1 MTKSPFNVNTFH
13 ANNRTYGYYSI
24 TEAGKE
30 FKRDVTRLPYCIR
43 ILLESA
49 MRRCDG
55 LSITRDDVARLVRW
69 TPSADERHPLA
80 FFPARVVLQ
89 DFTGVPVMVD
99 LAAMRAEMERQGG
112 DPARINPAI
121 PVDLV
126 IDHSI
131 QMDFTASADALA
143 KNVKVEFERNRERY
157 HFLRWAQQAFTNLR
171 IVPPSRGIIHQVNLE
186 RLSPLVQVTND
197 ELPVVFPDSVFGTD
211 SHTPMINGLGVLGW
225 GVGGIEAIAA
235 MLDQPVEL
243 VTPDVV
249 GIRLTGKLRDGV
261 MPTDLVLYLTQLL
274 RKTGVVNQFLEYFGP
289 GLDGL
294 SLADRAMIAN
304 MTPENGA
311 TVSYFPVD
319 NLTLEYLRLTGRSE
333 EQINLI
339 RAYFDAQGLFRTAE
353 SPDPEY
359 SSILEFDLDSVEPSV
374 AGPKR
379 PQDRISLSKV
389 KSEFMAALVKP
400 KVERGYQ
407 LPEEKLTNSVPIKL
421 ANGSDAVLRHGTVV
435 LASITSCTNTSN
447 PTVMLAAGLL
457 AKKAVEAGLDVPGY
471 VKTSLAPGSRV
482 VADYLRSSGL
492 QPYLDKLGFHVA
504 GFGCATC
511 IGNSGPLAVEV
522 VDAIKQG
529 ELVAAAVLSGNR
541 NFEGRVSP
549 HTLAN
554 FLASPPMV
562 VAYALAGRVDIDFD
576 SEPIGQNKD
585 GKPVFL
591 KDIWPARAEIDAVA
605 ASSISADLFNTAY
618 ADIFTGD
625 LAWNSM
631 DSRSGSS
638 YKWDPASSY
647 IQEPPYFSLSGKTE
661 EFPFALKN
669 ARILAMFGDSVTT
682 DHISPAG
689 NIAVD
694 SPAGQFLKNAG
705 VSPADFNSY
714 GSRRGNDRVM
724 VRGTFA
730 NVRLRNLMAGGKEG
744 GYTTIQPDGQLA
756 TIYDASIWYAKQNIP
771 LVILAGKE
779 YGTGSSRD
787 WAAKGPM
794 LLGVKAVIAE
804 SFERIHRSNLA
815 GMGILPLQFQ
825 VGGNAASLGLD
836 GTETVD
842 VRFNGNSLKP
852 GCLVTVDVYRKTG
865 EKFSFTATCRLDT
878 PLEVQYYRQGG
889 LLSAVL
895 ATVKNGK

>member
-1 MTKSPFNVNTFH
+1 MTNSSFTVQTFT
-13 ANNRTYGYYSI
+13 ANNRTYGFYSI
-24 TEAGKE
+24 QQAAKE
-30 FKRDVTRLPYCIR
+30 FKKDDSRLPYCIR
-43 ILLESA
+43 ILLEA
-49 MRRCDG
+49 AIRRCDG
-55 LSITRDDVARLVRW
+55 LSITREDVARLARW
-69 TPSADERHPLA
+69 TPSADERFPMA
-80 FFPARVVLQ
+80 FYPARVVLQ

-99 LAAMRAEMERQGG
+99 LAAMRTEMERRGG

-131 QMDFTASADALA
+131 QMDFTGSADALE

-157 HFLRWAQQAFTNLR
+157 RFLRWAQQAFTNLR

-186 RLSPLVQVTND
+186 RLSPVVQVSDD
-197 ELPVVFPDSVFGTD
+197 ELPVVYPDSVFGTD
-211 SHTPMINGLGVLGW
+211 SHTTMINGLGVLGW

-249 GIRLTGKLRDGV
+249 GIRLTGKLREGV
-261 MPTDLVLYLTQLL
+261 MPTDLVLHMTQLL

-319 NLTLEYLRLTGRSE
+319 NLTLDYLRLTGRSD
-333 EQINLI
+333 EQVNLI
-339 RAYFDAQGLFRTAE
+339 KAYFEAQGLFRHAGT
-353 SPDPEY
+353 PDPEY
-359 SSILEFDLDSVEPSV
+359 SSILEFDLGSVEPSV

-379 PQDRISLSKV
+379 PQDRIGLSKV
-389 KSEFMAALVKP
+389 KAEFNASLVKP
-400 KVERGYQ
+400 KAERGYQ
-407 LPEEKLTNSVPIKL
+407 LPEEKLANSAPVKL
-421 ANGSDAVLRHGTVV
+421 ADGSNAVLRHGSVV

-457 AKKAVEAGLDVPGY
+457 AKKAVEAGLTVPGF

-482 VADYLRSSGL
+482 VADYLQSSGL
-492 QPYLDKLGFHVA
+492 QPFLDKLGFQVA

-511 IGNSGPLAVEV
+511 IGNSGPLASEV

-562 VAYALAGRVDIDFD
+562 VAYALAGRVDVDFET
-576 SEPIGQNKD
+576 EPIGTGKD
-585 GKPVFL
+585 GKPVYL
-591 KDIWPARAEIDAVA
+591 RDIWPTHKEIDTAAA
-605 ASSISADLFNTAY
+605 ASVTAELFNKAY

-625 LAWNSM
+625 DAWKSM
-631 DSRSGSS
+631 DSRSSLS
-638 YKWDPASSY
+638 YEWDSASSY
-647 IQEPPYFSLSGKTE
+647 IQEPPYFSLPGNAE
-661 EFPFALKN
+661 EFPIALKD
-669 ARILAMFGDSVTT
+669 ARVLAIFGDSVTT

-694 SPAGQFLKNAG
+694 SPAGLFLKKAG
-705 VSPADFNSY
+705 IAPVDFNSY

-724 VRGTFA
+724 ARGTFA

-744 GYTTIQPDGQLA
+744 GYTTFQPDGDLT
-756 TIYDASIWYAKQNIP
+756 TIYDASNRYVEKKIP
-771 LVILAGKE
+771 LVVLAGKE

-825 VGGNAASLGLD
+825 VGDNAASLGLD
-836 GTETVD
+836 GTETID
-842 VRFNGNSLKP
+842 MRFNDKKLRP
-852 GCLVTVDVYRKTG
+852 GCLVTVYAHRKNGTS
-865 EKFSFTATCRLDT
+865 FSFTATCRLDT
-878 PLEVQYYRQGG
+878 PLEVQYYNQGG

-895 ATVKNGK
+895 KTVNTL

>member
-1 MTKSPFNVNTFH
+1 MTESPFNVQKFT
-13 ANNRTYGYYSI
+13 ANNRTYGFYSI
-24 TEAGKE
+24 EQASRD
-30 FKRDVTRLPYCIR
+30 FKKDASRLPYCIR
-43 ILLESA
+43 ILLEA
-49 MRRCDG
+49 AIRRCDG
-55 LSITRDDVARLVRW
+55 ISITREDVARLARW
-69 TPSADERHPLA
+69 TPSADERFPLA
-80 FFPARVVLQ
+80 FYPARVILQ

-99 LAAMRAEMERQGG
+99 LAAMRTEMERRGG
-112 DPARINPAI
+112 DPTRINPSI

-131 QMDFTASADALA
+131 QMDFTGTPDALEN
-143 KNVKVEFERNRERY
+143 NVKVEFERNQERY
-157 HFLRWAQQAFTNLR
+157 RFLHWAQQAFTNLR

-186 RLSPLVQVTND
+186 RLSPVVQVSEGD
-197 ELPVVFPDSVFGTD
+197 VPIVYPDSVFGTD

-243 VTPDVV
+243 ITPDVI
-249 GIRLTGKLRDGV
+249 GIRLSGKLREGV
-261 MPTDLVLYLTQLL
+261 MPTDLVLHLTQLL

-289 GLDGL
+289 GLDTL
-294 SLADRAMIAN
+294 SLADRAMVAN

-319 NLTLEYLRLTGRSE
+319 NLTLDYLRLTGRTE
-333 EQINLI
+333 EQVNLI
-339 RAYFDAQGLFRTAE
+339 WAYMETQGLFRAAG
-353 SPDPEY
+353 SPEPEY
-359 SSILEFDLDSVEPSV
+359 SSVLDFDLGSVEPSV

-379 PQDRISLSKV
+379 PQDRIGLSKV
-389 KSEFMAALVKP
+389 KSEFQTSLVKP
-400 KVERGYQ
+400 KTDRGYQ
-407 LPEEKLTNSVPIKL
+407 LPEDKLESSASVKL
-421 ANGSDAVLRHGTVV
+421 KDGSTADLHHGSVV

-457 AKKAVEAGLDVPGY
+457 AKKAVEAGLKVPGF

-482 VADYLRSSGL
+482 VADYLQSSGL
-492 QPYLDKLGFHVA
+492 QPFLDKLGFQVA

-522 VDAIKQG
+522 VNAIKQG

-562 VAYALAGRVDIDFD
+562 VAYALAGRVDIDFE
-576 SEPIGQNKD
+576 SEPIGTGTD
-585 GKPVFL
+585 GKPVYL
-591 KDIWPARAEIDAVA
+591 KNIWPVRGEIDAAAA
-605 ASSISADLFNTAY
+605 ASVTADSFNAAY

-625 LAWNSM
+625 AAWKSM

-638 YKWDPASSY
+638 YEWDAVSSY
-647 IQEPPYFSLSGKTE
+647 IQEPPYFSLPGNTE
-661 EFPFALKN
+661 EFPAALKN
-669 ARILAMFGDSVTT
+669 ARVLAVFGDSVTT

-689 NIAVD
+689 NIAAE
-694 SPAGQFLKNAG
+694 SPAGLYLKKAG
-705 VSPADFNSY
+705 IAPADFNSY

-744 GYTTIQPDGQLA
+744 GFTTFQPDGAL
-756 TIYDASIWYAKQNIP
+756 TSIYDASILYAEQNIP
-771 LVILAGKE
+771 LVVLAGKE

-825 VGGNAASLGLD
+825 VGDNAANLGLD
-836 GTETVD
+836 GTELLD

-852 GCLVTVDVYRKTG
+852 GCLVTVNVHRKYG
-865 EKFSFTATCRLDT
+865 QDFSFTATCRLDT

-895 ATVKNGK
+895 NNVKNG

>member
-1 MTKSPFNVNTFH
+1 MTNSPFSVNTFT
-13 ANNRTYGYYSI
+13 ANNQTYRYYSI
-24 TEAGKE
+24 KEAGQE
-30 FKRDVTRLPYCIR
+30 FKKDVSRLPYCIR

-49 MRRCDG
+49 LRRCDG

-80 FFPARVVLQ
+80 FYPARVVLQ

-99 LAAMRAEMERQGG
+99 LAAMRTEMERQGG
-112 DPARINPAI
+112 DPTRINPAI

-131 QMDFTASADALA
+131 QMDFTGSADALA

-186 RLSPLVQVTND
+186 RLSPVVQITGD
-197 ELPVVFPDSVFGTD
+197 EVPVVYPDSVFGTD

-261 MPTDLVLYLTQLL
+261 MPTDLVLHLTQLL
-274 RKTGVVNQFLEYFGP
+274 RKTGVVNQFIEYFGP
-289 GLDGL
+289 GMDGL

-319 NLTLEYLRLTGRSE
+319 NLTLDYLRLTGRSE
-333 EQINLI
+333 DQINLI
-339 RAYFDAQGLFRTAE
+339 KAYFDTQGLFRTAG

-359 SSILEFDLDSVEPSV
+359 SSILEFDLGSVEQSV

-379 PQDRISLSKV
+379 PQDRIGLSKV
-389 KSEFMAALVKP
+389 KPEFLTALGKS
-400 KVERGYQ
+400 KADRGYQ
-407 LPEEKLTNSVPIKL
+407 LPEEKLANAVPVKL
-421 ANGSDAVLRHGTVV
+421 ADGSDAVLRHGTVV

-457 AKKAVEAGLDVPGY
+457 AKKAVEAGLSVPGF

-482 VADYLRSSGL
+482 VADYLQSSGL
-492 QPYLDKLGFHVA
+492 QPYLDKLGFQVA

-511 IGNSGPLAVEV
+511 IGNSGPLAAEV
-522 VDAIKQG
+522 VNAIKQG
-529 ELVAAAVLSGNR
+529 ELVTAAVLSGNR

-576 SEPIGQNKD
+576 SEPVGISND

-591 KDIWPARAEIDAVA
+591 KDIWPARNEIDLAA
-605 ASSISADLFNTAY
+605 ASSVTADLFNSAY

-625 LAWNSM
+625 EAWNSM
-631 DSRSGSS
+631 GSRSGSS
-638 YKWDPASSY
+638 YEWDEASSY
-647 IQEPPYFSLSGKTE
+647 IQEPPYFSLAANTE
-661 EFPFALKN
+661 EFPAVLKN
-669 ARILAMFGDSVTT
+669 ARVLAVFGDSVTT

-689 NIAVD
+689 NIAVE
-694 SPAGQFLKNAG
+694 SPAGQFLKNTGIA
-705 VSPADFNSY
+705 PADFNSY

-730 NVRLRNLMAGGKEG
+730 NVRLRNQMAGGKEG
-744 GYTTIQPDGQLA
+744 GYTTVQPGGELT
-756 TIYDASIWYAKQNIP
+756 TIYDASIQYAKQNIP
-771 LVILAGKE
+771 LVVLAGKE

-794 LLGVKAVIAE
+794 LLGVKVVIAE

-825 VGGNAASLGLD
+825 VGDNAASFGMD
-836 GTETVD
+836 GTETID
-842 VRFNGNSLKP
+842 VRFNGNTLKP
-852 GCLVTVDVYRKTG
+852 GCLVTVDVYKNSG

-878 PLEVQYYRQGG
+878 PLEIQYYRQGG

-895 ATVKNGK
+895 NTIKNG

>member
-1 MTKSPFNVNTFH
+1 MTNSPFTMNTFT

-24 TEAGKE
+24 KEVGRE
-30 FKRDVTRLPYCIR
+30 FKKDVSRLPYCIR

-49 MRRCDG
+49 IRRCDG
-55 LSITRDDVARLVRW
+55 LSITRDDVARLARW
-69 TPSADERHPLA
+69 MPSADERHPLA
-80 FFPARVVLQ
+80 FYPARVVLQ

-99 LAAMRAEMERQGG
+99 LAAMRTEMERQGG
-112 DPARINPAI
+112 DPGRINPAI

-131 QMDFTASADALA
+131 QMDFTASPDALA

-186 RLSPLVQVTND
+186 RLSPVVQVSND
-197 ELPVVFPDSVFGTD
+197 ELPVVYPDSVFGTD

-249 GIRLTGKLRDGV
+249 GIKLTGKLRDGV
-261 MPTDLVLYLTQLL
+261 MPTDLVLHLTQLL
-274 RKTGVVNQFLEYFGP
+274 RKTGVVNQFIEYFGP
-289 GLDGL
+289 GMDGL

-319 NLTLEYLRLTGRSE
+319 NLTLDYLRLTGRSE
-333 EQINLI
+333 DQINLI
-339 RAYFDAQGLFRTAE
+339 KAYFDAQGLFRTAK

-359 SSILEFDLDSVEPSV
+359 SSILEFDLGSVESSV

-379 PQDRISLSKV
+379 PQDRIGLSNV
-389 KSEFMAALVKP
+389 KPEFLAALVKP
-400 KVERGYQ
+400 KADRGYQ
-407 LPEEKLTNSVPIKL
+407 LPEEKLANAVSIKL
-421 ANGSDAVLRHGTVV
+421 TNGSDAVLRHGAVV

-457 AKKAVEAGLDVPGY
+457 AKKAVEAGLAVPGF

-482 VADYLRSSGL
+482 VADYLQSSGL
-492 QPYLDKLGFHVA
+492 QPYLDKLGFQVA

-511 IGNSGPLAVEV
+511 IGNSGPLAAEV

-529 ELVAAAVLSGNR
+529 ELVTAAVLSGNR

-562 VAYALAGRVDIDFD
+562 VVYALTGRVDIDFD
-576 SEPIGQNKD
+576 AEPVGIGND

-591 KDIWPARAEIDAVA
+591 KDIWPARKEIDTAA
-605 ASSISADLFNTAY
+605 ASSITADLFNSAY
-618 ADIFTGD
+618 AEIFTGD
-625 LAWNSM
+625 EAWNSM
-631 DSRSGSS
+631 GSRSGSS
-638 YKWDPASSY
+638 YEWDDASSY
-647 IQEPPYFSLSGKTE
+647 IQEPPYFSLPGNSE
-661 EFPFALKN
+661 VFPSALKN
-669 ARILAMFGDSVTT
+669 ARVLAVFGDSVTT

-689 NIAVD
+689 NIAGD
-694 SPAGQFLKNAG
+694 SPAGQFLKDAG
-705 VSPADFNSY
+705 IAPVDFNSY

-730 NVRLRNLMAGGKEG
+730 NVRLRNQMAGGKEG
-744 GYTTIQPDGQLA
+744 GYTTIQPEGELT
-756 TIYDASIWYAKQNIP
+756 TIYDASIRYTKQNIP

-825 VGGNAASLGLD
+825 VGENAASLGLD
-836 GTETVD
+836 GKEAID
-842 VRFNGNSLKP
+842 VRFNGNTLKP
-852 GCLVTVDVYRKTG
+852 GCLVTVDVRRSSG
-865 EKFSFTATCRLDT
+865 DVFSFTATCRLDT

-895 ATVKNGK
+895 NTIKNG

>member
-1 MTKSPFNVNTFH
+1 MTNSSFSVQTFT
-13 ANNRTYGYYSI
+13 ANNRTYGFYSVRQ
-24 TEAGKE
+24 AAKE
-30 FKRDVTRLPYCIR
+30 FKKDDSRLPYCIR

-49 MRRCDG
+49 IRHCDG
-55 LSITRDDVARLVRW
+55 LSITRDDVARLARW
-69 TPSADERHPLA
+69 TPSADERFPLA
-80 FFPARVVLQ
+80 FYPARVVLQ

-99 LAAMRAEMERQGG
+99 LAAMRTEIERRGG
-112 DPARINPAI
+112 DAARINPAI

-126 IDHSI
+126 VDHSI
-131 QMDFTASADALA
+131 QMDFTGSPDALE

-157 HFLRWAQQAFTNLR
+157 RFLRWAQQAFTNLR

-186 RLSPLVQVTND
+186 RLSPVVQVSD
-197 ELPVVFPDSVFGTD
+197 DGLPVVYPDSVFGTD
-211 SHTPMINGLGVLGW
+211 SHTTMINGLGVLGW

-243 VTPDVV
+243 VTPDVT
-249 GIRLTGKLRDGV
+249 GIRLTGKLREGV
-261 MPTDLVLYLTQLL
+261 MPTDLVLHMTQLL
-274 RKTGVVNQFLEYFGP
+274 RKTGVVNQFLEYFGS
-289 GLDGL
+289 GLDNL

-319 NLTLEYLRLTGRSE
+319 NLTVEYLRLTGRSD
-333 EQINLI
+333 EQVNLI
-339 RAYFDAQGLFRTAE
+339 KAYFEAQGLFREAGK
-353 SPDPEY
+353 PDPEY
-359 SSILEFDLDSVEPSV
+359 SSILEVDLGSVEPSV

-379 PQDRISLSKV
+379 PQDRIGLSKV
-389 KSEFMAALVKP
+389 KAEFNASLVKP
-400 KVERGYQ
+400 KAERGYQ
-407 LPEEKLTNSVPIKL
+407 LPEEKLANFTPVKL
-421 ANGSDAVLRHGTVV
+421 ADGSTAVLRHGSVV

-457 AKKAVEAGLDVPGY
+457 ARKAVEAGLSVPGF

-482 VADYLRSSGL
+482 VADYLQSSGL
-492 QPYLDKLGFHVA
+492 QPFLDKLGFQVA

-511 IGNSGPLAVEV
+511 IGNSGPLASEV

-562 VAYALAGRVDIDFD
+562 VAYALAGRVDVDFD
-576 SEPIGQNKD
+576 SEPIGTGLA
-585 GKPVFL
+585 GKAVYL
-591 KDIWPARAEIDAVA
+591 KDIWPTREEIDTA
-605 ASSISADLFNTAY
+605 AAESVTAELFNKAY

-625 LAWNSM
+625 EAWKSM
-631 DSRSGSS
+631 DSRASLS
-638 YKWDPASSY
+638 YEWDSASSY
-647 IQEPPYFSLSGKTE
+647 IQEPPYFSLPGNTE
-661 EFPFALKN
+661 EFPTALKN
-669 ARILAMFGDSVTT
+669 ACVLAVFGDSVTT

-689 NIAVD
+689 NIAED
-694 SPAGQFLKNAG
+694 SPAGLFLKNAG
-705 VSPADFNSY
+705 IAPADFNSY

-724 VRGTFA
+724 ARGTFA

-744 GYTTIQPDGQLA
+744 GYTIFQPDGDVT
-756 TIYDASIWYAKQNIP
+756 TIYDASIRYAEKKIP
-771 LVILAGKE
+771 LVVLAGKE

-825 VGGNAASLGLD
+825 VGENAASLGLE
-836 GTETVD
+836 GTETID
-842 VRFNGNSLKP
+842 VSFNAPALKP
-852 GCLVTVDVYRKTG
+852 GCLVTVNAHRKNGT
-865 EKFSFTATCRLDT
+865 EFSFTATCRLDT
-878 PLEVQYYRQGG
+878 PLEVQYYNQGG

-895 ATVKNGK
+895 KTVNTL